1 MSQLPPP
8 PPAGP
13 PPPPGPPVPPGPAGQ
28 PGWGAPGPAGQPGWG
43 APTPQVGWTPP
54 GPSAPNTWA
63 DPSVK
68 PPASAAAK
76 QAGWVIA
83 GAGALVVVAA
93 FLPWLTLSGPGAD
106 AVKAVMEAQDEGLNG
121 LDKDGALTIVLG
133 LVVVVMGVLRGT
145 GRAVKGAAITGLV
158 LGLLTALIGLI
169 DLADVQSVKDDI
181 SGLPL
186 DFQVGAGIGLW
197 LTLLGG
203 VAVAGSSFWALR
215 TE

>member
-8 PPAGP
+8 PPPG
-13 PPPPGPPVPPGPAGQ
+13 PPPGPPGPPGPAGQ
-28 PGWGAPGPAGQPGWG
+28 PGWGAPP
-43 APTPQVGWTPP
+43 PQVGWTPP

-68 PPASAAAK
+68 RPPSDAAK

-93 FLPWLTLSGPGAD
+93 VLPWLTLSGAD
-106 AVKAVMEAQDEGLNG
+106 AEAVKSVMEAQDEGLNG

-133 LVVVVMGVLRGT
+133 IVVVVMGVLRGT
-145 GRAVKGAAITGLV
+145 GRAVKGAAITGMV
-158 LGLLTALIGLI
+158 LGLLTALIGVV
-169 DLADVQSVKDDI
+169 DLADVQSVKDDV

-215 TE
+215 KE